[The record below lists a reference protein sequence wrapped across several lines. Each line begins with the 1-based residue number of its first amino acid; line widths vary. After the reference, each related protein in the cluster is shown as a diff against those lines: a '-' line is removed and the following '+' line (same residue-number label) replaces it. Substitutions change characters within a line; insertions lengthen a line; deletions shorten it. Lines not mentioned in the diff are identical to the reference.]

1 MDVAADAH
9 DDAAAKKAYDAVR
22 PQIDGLFNENTD
34 AIKAGK
40 LIVVKD
46 GTIVTCAGRCR
57 R

>member
-1 MDVAADAH
+1 
-9 DDAAAKKAYDAVR
+9 VR

-46 GTIVTCAGRCR
+46 GTIVHVRGTLSALMLSMVSAALSR
-57 R
+57 